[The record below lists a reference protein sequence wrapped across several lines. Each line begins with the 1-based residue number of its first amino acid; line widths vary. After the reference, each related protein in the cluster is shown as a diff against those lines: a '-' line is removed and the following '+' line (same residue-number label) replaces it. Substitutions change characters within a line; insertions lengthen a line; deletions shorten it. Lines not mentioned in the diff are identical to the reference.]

1 MTSHT
6 VEQHVIPTD
15 EGYEEGK
22 MDDNRKFSP
31 AVMHL
36 NFINFATARKRKQG
50 KKVGCRFLYY
60 LLHYNSVLC

>member
-15 EGYEEGK
+15 EVYEGGK
-22 MDDNRKFSP
+22 MDNNRKFSS

-36 NFINFATARKRKQG
+36 NFINFA
-50 KKVGCRFLYY
+50 
-60 LLHYNSVLC
+60 